1 MEYVFKMTDVVKSYR
16 GKNAIDHSDMSVKK
30 GEIYGF
36 IGENGAG
43 KTTVI
48 RLICGL
54 IKQTKGTYELFA
66 TKDDDSKIH
75 SQRKRIGAVVE
86 SVTLIP
92 SLNAR
97 NNLIAHMKLIGLKDK
112 NRIDEILN
120 VVGLGYVANDTKKV
134 KQYSLGMKQ
143 RLGLAIAL
151 LDDPEFL
158 ILDEPTNGLDPR
170 GIIEFRELILGLN
183 REKGI
188 TFLISS
194 HNLDELSKIATC
206 YGFITRG
213 KIVREIEAAAMT
225 GENQLETAFMDI
237 TGGFFK

>member
-1 MEYVFKMTDVVKSYR
+1 MEYVFRMTDLVKKY
-16 GKNAIDHSDMSVKK
+16 KTNNAIDCSNMNIKK

-54 IKQTKGTYELFA
+54 ITQTSGSYELFGI
-66 TKDDDSKIH
+66 KNSDSGIH
-75 SQRKRIGAVVE
+75 LQRKKIGAIVE
-86 SVTLIP
+86 TVSLIP
-92 SLNAR
+92 NMNAKD
-97 NNLIAHMKLIGLKDK
+97 NLVAHMKLIGLKDK
-112 NRIDEILN
+112 NQIYEILST
-120 VVGLGYVANDTKKV
+120 VGLGNIANDPKKV
-134 KQYSLGMKQ
+134 QQYSLGMKQ

-151 LDDPEFL
+151 LNSPEFL

-170 GIIEFRELILGLN
+170 GIIELRELILKLN
-183 REKGI
+183 LEKGI

-213 KIVREIEAAAMT
+213 KIVREVEAAEVS
-225 GENQLETAFMDI
+225 GEHRLETAFMDI
-237 TGGFFK
+237 TGGVF